1 MLKLKLQYFGH
12 IMGTA
17 DSLEKILML
26 GKIEDRRR
34 RGWQRMKWLDGTTDS
49 MVMNR
54 EMVRDREAWWAAVQ
68 GVTKSDRIRRQTNKQ
83 TNTGSKVCH
92 IVTFILGWQRSC
104 LFHTLN
110 YVLGVSSPSHSSP
123 IKQKMLHK
131 DAILPF
137 ILTAILPLFT
147 SKNEGSRCS
156 VYWLWV
162 ERVPAWY
169 RKHNESMI
177 LNQKTEQPLQ
187 RWHIGKGK

>member
-1 MLKLKLQYFGH
+1 MVGWHHWFNGH
-12 IMGTA
+12 EPGDGEGQGGLVGCSPRGNKVRQ
-17 DSLEKILML
+17 DS
-26 GKIEDRRR
+26 
-34 RGWQRMKWLDGTTDS
+34 
-49 MVMNR
+49 
-54 EMVRDREAWWAAVQ
+54 A
-68 GVTKSDRIRRQTNKQ
+68 TNKQ
-83 TNTGSKVCH
+83 TNTGSEVCH
-92 IVTFILGWQRSC
+92 IVTFILGWQGSC

-123 IKQKMLHK
+123 IEQKVLHK
-131 DAILPF
+131 DSVLPF
-137 ILTAILPLFT
+137 ILTAILPFFT
-147 SKNEGSRCS
+147 SKTEGSRS